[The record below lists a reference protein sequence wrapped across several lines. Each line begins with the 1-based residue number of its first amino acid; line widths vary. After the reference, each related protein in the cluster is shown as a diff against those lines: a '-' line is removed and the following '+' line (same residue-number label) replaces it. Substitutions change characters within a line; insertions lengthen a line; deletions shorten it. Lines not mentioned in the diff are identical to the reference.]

1 MATIETKIFHVQA
14 LHSSFL
20 SNLIS
25 CHLEQQ
31 SENSVIKQ
39 TTTMTEVLLF
49 RAWQRLKPKFST
61 FLYSLLNNLISWFG
75 KKKGMERVSL
85 IQSHQ

>member
-14 LHSSFL
+14 LHYSFL

-31 SENSVIKQ
+31 SENSVIKHA
-39 TTTMTEVLLF
+39 TAMTEVLLF
-49 RAWQRLKPKFST
+49 RAWQRLKPNFST
-61 FLYSLLNNLISWFG
+61 FEHCNILFLVTSL
-75 KKKGMERVSL
+75 VAA
-85 IQSHQ
+85 